1 MTHRLTRFIGLTAL
15 GVIIVTATPAIAT
28 SPTSPAWETTD
39 CATFKLMPLVSA
51 LSDCGYVT
59 VPERHSVPNGP
70 TIQVAVVRTRSIGDA
85 PAPDPLFIE
94 QGGPGDTTIG
104 LFATKGVALL
114 PILPRILQG
123 RDLVFVEQRGTELS
137 RPFFACPEQTAHNLA
152 VARDEIVPTDT
163 QWMAACRDRS
173 LAEGINPSAFNTS
186 ENAADMYA
194 VAEVLGYEQF
204 NFYGV
209 SYGTLLG
216 QYVVEQAESHQA
228 QLRSV
233 ILDGVVTTDVD
244 FNLASTYTLSGA
256 LRNLFAACA
265 TDAQCNAAYP
275 NLESTF
281 LALLDRLQQHPV
293 PLTLTTPTAQ
303 VETTIDRDEFLLT
316 FEPYIAQSGNAP
328 TLPKNIYQAAAG
340 DFSWLMENLDNSLE
354 ASGAKG
360 MYHTVLCARTNSVQT
375 EPSTLFPTPYE
386 QLIPVG
392 LSESASVDRF
402 CEILQ
407 VEQEAPFAYDNTD
420 IPVLVLNGTYDPVT
434 PQTYGER
441 VASNFETAYV
451 YTFPGVGH
459 GSFFAPAE
467 TPAGQCVASIATD
480 FLADPQQTPDSRCL
494 TEVKPIFVYE

>member
-1 MTHRLTRFIGLTAL
+1 MTHPLTRFIGLTAL
-15 GVIIVTATPAIAT
+15 SVAVATATPALGSA
-28 SPTSPAWETTD
+28 PTSPAWEPAD
-39 CATFKLMPLVSA
+39 CGTFGLMPLVSA

-59 VPERHSVPNGP
+59 VPERHSQPDGP

-85 PAPDPLFIE
+85 PSPDPLFIE

-104 LFATKGVALL
+104 IFATKGLPLL

-123 RDLVFVEQRGTELS
+123 RDLVFVEERGTELS
-137 RPFFACPEQTAHNLA
+137 RPFFACPEQTDHNLA
-152 VARDEIVPTDT
+152 VARDEIAPTDT
-163 QWMAACRDRS
+163 QWMVACRERS
-173 LAEGINPSAFNTS
+173 LTEGINPNAFNTI
-186 ENAADMYA
+186 ENAADIYA
-194 VAEVLGYEQF
+194 VAEALGYDQF
-204 NFYGV
+204 NYYGV

-216 QYVVEQAESHQA
+216 QYVIEQAESHQA

-265 TDAQCNAAYP
+265 ADAQCNAAYP

-281 LALLDRLQQHPV
+281 LALLDRLHQNPV
-293 PLTLTTPTAQ
+293 PLTLTAPTAE

-316 FEPYIAQSGNAP
+316 FEPYIARSGNAP

-340 DFSWLMENLDNSLE
+340 DFSWLMEDLVGSLE

-360 MYHTVLCARTNSVQT
+360 MYHTVLCARSNSVQT
-375 EPSTLFPTPYE
+375 EAATLFPAPYE
-386 QLIPVG
+386 QLIPIG

-407 VEQEAPFAYDNTD
+407 VEPEAPFAYDNTN
-420 IPVLVLNGTYDPVT
+420 IPVLVLNGSYDPVT
-434 PQTYGER
+434 PQTYGEK
-441 VASNFETAYV
+441 VARNFETAYV

-459 GSFFAPAE
+459 GSFFAPAD
-467 TPAGQCVASIATD
+467 TPAGQCVAAIATD
-480 FLADPQQTPDSRCL
+480 FLTDPQQTPDSRCL